1 MENEQIY
8 DLNSELKEIKENRRI
23 QVNLQKK
30 ISVKPQTSLK
40 VNPSDLAVKMKVLEK
55 SGTMK
60 MKPQHYDRSDD
71 WEEYLTQ
78 FEISAEINQWN
89 DVTKALYLAG
99 SFKGAAWSI
108 LNNLKAAR
116 KRRFQSL

>member
-1 MENEQIY
+1 M
-8 DLNSELKEIKENRRI
+8 
-23 QVNLQKK
+23 
-30 ISVKPQTSLK
+30 
-40 VNPSDLAVKMKVLEK
+40 NPSDLAVKMKVLEK